1 LLTTAFIAYITC
13 GSAVEYSCILLAG
26 GDLIH
31 AGWEEVRRMRIL
43 VFLHG
48 TTIMHRAALDHTRE
62 ERVEQ
67 VQQRDPSVAD
77 YAAYVPVGEAVA
89 KLARWQQ
96 QGAQI
101 CFLSSHRKPED
112 VAKDAAALARFGFP
126 GGEVLFRH
134 PGESYA
140 DVARRAMPDVLIE
153 DDCESIGGEV
163 EMTYLH
169 LRPDEQACITGIVVR
184 EFEGIDHLPDTLVE
198 LRSVPNEE

>member
-1 LLTTAFIAYITC
+1 MLRA
-13 GSAVEYSCILLAG
+13 AG
-26 GDLIH
+26 DAIYPGR
-31 AGWEEVRRMRIL
+31 EEVRRMRFLI
-43 VFLHG
+43 FLHG
-48 TTIMHRAALDHTRE
+48 TTIMHRAAVGHTRE

-89 KLARWQQ
+89 KLAQWQR

-101 CFLSSHRKPED
+101 CYLSSHRKPED
-112 VAKDAAALARFGFP
+112 VAKDAAVLERFGFP
-126 GGEVLFRH
+126 AGEVLFRQ

-163 EMTYLH
+163 EMTYPH
-169 LRPDEQACITGIVVR
+169 LRPGEQARITGIVVR
-184 EFEGIDHLPDTLVE
+184 EFEGIEHLPDTLGE
-198 LRSVPNEE
+198 LWGMRAEN